1 MKKRIKMSEDQQ
13 GLKLNGLVET
23 FLTKFK
29 KMFKVELEIQLILLR
44 LAKKNA
50 FVNIRKMEKSFGDL
64 IDWYDDLRLK
74 ERSKQESF
82 DKFLGEC
89 MNKKMGILQELKEVN
104 GKLNK
109 I

>member
-1 MKKRIKMSEDQQ
+1 
-13 GLKLNGLVET
+13 
-23 FLTKFK
+23 
-29 KMFKVELEIQLILLR
+29 MFKVELEIQLILLR
-44 LAKKNA
+44 LIKKKA
-50 FVNIRKMEKSFGDL
+50 FVNSRKVEKSFGEI
-64 IDWYDDLRLK
+64 IDWYDGLRVN

-104 GKLNK
+104 GKLNE